1 MHTLKSSSALLCSL
15 IALCLSACG
24 SDGGSDDSAPS
35 NTAPELQ
42 TGSHNAGQNC
52 MNSSCHDGS
61 HESAAAFTVGG
72 TIYSGGSNIQP
83 NATVR
88 LYIHNTN
95 TLVAELSTDTSGN
108 FYTSEAINGLA
119 DGSGGLVSG
128 VDVEVEGPSGNIRSM
143 PGLITSGAC
152 SGCHGQSNGRVTVN

>member
-1 MHTLKSSSALLCSL
+1 MHLSRNQRRLLVLPILLALT
-15 IALCLSACG
+15 ACG
-24 SDGGSDDSAPS
+24 SDGGTESDNSSLPMPDV
-35 NTAPELQ
+35 Q

-61 HESAAAFTVGG
+61 NQSAAKFTVGG
-72 TIYSGGSNIQP
+72 TIYSSNANVQT

-95 TLVAELSTDTSGN
+95 TLVAELTTDSSGN
-108 FYTSEAINGLA
+108 FYTTETIEGLS
-119 DGSGGLVSG
+119 DGSGALVTG
-128 VDVEVEGPSGNIRSM
+128 VDVEVQGPSGTRNM

>member
-1 MHTLKSSSALLCSL
+1 MQTLKPLSTLLCL
-15 IALCLSACG
+15 FTTLCLCACG
-24 SDGGSDDSAPS
+24 SDGGDNSAPT

-52 MNSSCHDGS
+52 MSSSCHDGN
-61 HESAAAFTVGG
+61 HESAAAFTVAG
-72 TIYSGGSNIQP
+72 TIYSSGTSIQP

-95 TLVAELSTDTSGN
+95 TLVAELNTDASGN
-108 FYTSEAINGLA
+108 FYTSDAIDGLA
-119 DGSGGLVSG
+119 DGSGALVSG
-128 VDVEVEGPSGNIRSM
+128 ADVEVEGPSGNIRTM